1 MWFEPEVE
9 MRAWTRDGLD
19 RLDELVARHVTV
31 DGVPGAAWLVACHG
45 EVHVGTAGTV
55 DGSAPVQRDSIFRI
69 ASMTK
74 PVTAVAVLA
83 LAEDGVLRLDDPLDR
98 WLPELADRRVMVD
111 PRGTVDD
118 TVAARRQP
126 TVHDA
131 LTFRLGW
138 GMDFDEWEGQT
149 LPGAMAAAMG
159 LEVGPPQPS
168 KAPPP
173 DEFAAVLGRFP
184 LEHQPGEKWL
194 YNMGSEVLGVVVERA
209 AGRRFGDVLQER
221 IFGPLG
227 MRDTAFHVPAGSM
240 HRFGP
245 SYLPSAWAPEP
256 GAVFDPADG
265 GWAARPA
272 FESGAAGLVSTLDDY
287 LVFAQA
293 LLDGGGAILSRSSVA
308 AMTAD
313 QLHAVDGSL
322 QHGPDPTGAL
332 GWGFGVG
339 IVRRKT
345 HIAESPGT
353 YSWTG
358 GMGTS
363 WANDP
368 TEAMVGLLMTNELF
382 AGPWLP
388 PIHQDFWTS
397 AYTALA

>member
-1 MWFEPEVE
+1 MS
-9 MRAWTRDGLD
+9 AWTKDGLE
-19 RLDELVARHVTV
+19 RLDELVARHVAP
-31 DGVPGAAWLVACHG
+31 DGVPGAAWLVACG
-45 EVHVGTAGTV
+45 DVVHVGAAGTI
-55 DGSAPVQRDSIFRI
+55 DGSAAVRRDSIFRI

-74 PVTAVAVLA
+74 PITAAAVLS

-98 WLPELADRRVMVD
+98 WLPELADRQVMVD
-111 PRGTVDD
+111 PRGSIDD
-118 TVAARRQP
+118 TVPAVRPP

-138 GMDFDEWEGQT
+138 GMDFADWDRQV

-173 DEFAAVLGRFP
+173 DELAEILGRFP
-184 LEHQPGEKWL
+184 LDHQPGEKWL
-194 YNMGSEVLGVVVERA
+194 YNMGSDVLTIVVERA
-209 AGRRFGDVLQER
+209 SGLRFGDALQER

-227 MRDTAFHVPAGSM
+227 MRDTAFHVPAASM
-240 HRFGP
+240 DRFGP

-256 GAVFDPADG
+256 GAVFDPTDG
-265 GWAARPA
+265 DWAARPA
-272 FESGAAGLVSTLDDY
+272 FESGAGGLVSTLDDY
-287 LVFAQA
+287 LAFARA
-293 LLDGGGAILSRSSVA
+293 LLAGGGAILSRASVA
-308 AMTAD
+308 AMTTD
-313 QLHAVDGSL
+313 QLYAVDGSL
-322 QHGPDPTGAL
+322 QGGPDPSGAL

-339 IVRRKT
+339 VVRRKT

-368 TEAMVGLLMTNELF
+368 VEGVVGILLTNQLF
-382 AGPWLP
+382 SGPWLP

-397 AYTALA
+397 TYTALA

>member
-1 MWFEPEVE
+1 MN
-9 MRAWTRDGLD
+9 AWSKGGLK
-19 RLDELVARHVTV
+19 RLDEIVARHIAA
-31 DGVPGAAWLVACHG
+31 DGVPGAAWLVARDG
-45 EVHVGTAGTV
+45 ELHVGTAGTI
-55 DGSAPVQRDSIFRI
+55 DGSKPVQRDSIFRI

-74 PVTAVAVLA
+74 PLTAVAVLA
-83 LAEDGVLRLDDPLDR
+83 LAEDCVLRLDDPLDR

-111 PRGTVDD
+111 PKGSVDD
-118 TVAARRQP
+118 TVPAVRQP

-138 GMDFDEWEGQT
+138 GLDFADWEGQT

-159 LEVGPPQPS
+159 VEVGPPQPS

-194 YNMGSEVLGVVVERA
+194 YNMGSDVLGVVVERA
-209 AGRRFGDVLQER
+209 AGKRFGDVLNER

-227 MRDTAFHVPAGSM
+227 MRDTAFHVPAASL

-245 SYLPSAWAPEP
+245 SYLAPAWAPEP
-256 GAVFDPADG
+256 GAIFDPAGG

-272 FESGAAGLVSTLDDY
+272 FESGAGGLVSTLDDY
-287 LVFAQA
+287 FAFAQA
-293 LLDGGGAILSRSSVA
+293 LLDGGGRILSRSALA
-308 AMTAD
+308 AMTTD
-313 QLHAVDGSL
+313 QLYAVDGSR
-322 QHGPDPTGAL
+322 QSGPDPTGAL

-339 IVRRKT
+339 VLRRKT
-345 HIAESPGT
+345 HVPESPGT

-368 TEAMVGLLMTNELF
+368 VEGLVGILLTNQLF
-382 AGPWLP
+382 SGPWLP

-397 AYTALA
+397 TYTALP

>member
-1 MWFEPEVE
+1 
-9 MRAWTRDGLD
+9 
-19 RLDELVARHVTV
+19 
-31 DGVPGAAWLVACHG
+31 
-45 EVHVGTAGTV
+45 
-55 DGSAPVQRDSIFRI
+55 
-69 ASMTK
+69 
-74 PVTAVAVLA
+74 
-83 LAEDGVLRLDDPLDR
+83 
-98 WLPELADRRVMVD
+98 MVD
-111 PRGTVDD
+111 PRGPVED
-118 TVAARRQP
+118 TVPAVRQP

-138 GMDFDEWEGQT
+138 GMDFADWEGQT

-168 KAPPP
+168 KTPPP

-184 LEHQPGEKWL
+184 LDHQPGEKWL
-194 YNMGSEVLGVVVERA
+194 YNMGSDVLGVVVERA
-209 AGRRFGDVLQER
+209 AGKRFGDVLQER
-221 IFGPLG
+221 IFGPLA
-227 MRDTAFHVPAGSM
+227 MRDTAFHVPTGSM
-240 HRFGP
+240 PRFGP

-256 GAVFDPADG
+256 GAVFDPTDG

-272 FESGAAGLVSTLDDY
+272 FESGAGGLVSTLDDY
-287 LVFAQA
+287 LAFARA

-308 AMTAD
+308 AMTTD

-322 QHGPDPTGAL
+322 QTGPDPTGAL

-339 IVRRKT
+339 VVRRKT

-368 TEAMVGLLMTNELF
+368 VEGLVGILLTNQLF
-382 AGPWLP
+382 SGPWLP

-397 AYTALA
+397 TYTALA